1 MPFSHVSCT
10 NFRYIS
16 SYANIEFSVRTI
28 FLHYLHYDGQNHCP
42 SSSSTITRI
51 CFSKYSAL
59 YLSQASR
66 KPIVLSEAGSSLRS
80 RLYFSLVLVIIRI
93 QFVNRSNDFSLPDTQ
108 HLRNIRLC
116 GCIEDKINKGFLH
129 ISACITNTSNGELYP

>member
-28 FLHYLHYDGQNHCP
+28 FYIIYIMTDRTTAFFKQYHYENLFLKV
-42 SSSSTITRI
+42 
-51 CFSKYSAL
+51 FSV
-59 YLSQASR
+59 
-66 KPIVLSEAGSSLRS
+66 VLVTGIKEANCAVRS
-80 RLYFSLVLVIIRI
+80 RIFSAFKAIFFLVLVIIRI
-93 QFVNRSNDFSLPDTQ
+93 QFVNRANDFHYRILNIFVISVCADV
-108 HLRNIRLC
+108 LR
-116 GCIEDKINKGFLH
+116 DKINKGFLH